1 MKIYNVIEDVLIA
14 TGIAVSLTDIQQVLS
29 IIILCMNVVWILVKV
44 GIKIYQHYKE
54 KNIQAI
60 ADDIKT
66 GADELEKLN
75 NQVGSKNENK
85 DGK

>member
-1 MKIYNVIEDVLIA
+1 MKVYNVIEDVLIA

-60 ADDIKT
+60 ADDIKN
-66 GADELEKLN
+66 GADELEDLN
-75 NQVGSKNENK
+75 KKVGSKDKE
-85 DGK
+85 

>member
-1 MKIYNVIEDVLIA
+1 MKVYNVIEDVLIA
-14 TGIAVSLTDIQQVLS
+14 TGIAISLTDIQQVLS

-60 ADDIKT
+60 VDDIKT